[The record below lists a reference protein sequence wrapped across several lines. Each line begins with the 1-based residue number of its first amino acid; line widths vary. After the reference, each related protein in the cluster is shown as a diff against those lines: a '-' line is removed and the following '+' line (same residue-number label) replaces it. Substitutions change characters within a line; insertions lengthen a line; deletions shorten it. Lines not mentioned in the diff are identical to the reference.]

1 MGSNIEIFEA
11 MVLGGNLS
19 FWLKYHRFWELSCL
33 RVNLRDLY
41 VGFKILVSL
50 SHTLKNYFSN
60 QKGTNDFL
68 NLSLYSYNTCITF
81 FLLCSIKSLCLYC
94 MVVLYLVF
102 DCSSDVKWHHSNHV
116 ELLIF
121 LFFSKIIYRT
131 LDPICID
138 HFIYIRMSCFL

>member
-11 MVLGGNLS
+11 MILGENLS
-19 FWLKYHRFWELSCL
+19 FWLKNHRFWELSCL

-50 SHTLKNYFSN
+50 SHTLKTYFWN
-60 QKGTNDFL
+60 QKGMNDFL
-68 NLSLYSYNTCITF
+68 NLCLYSYNTCITF
-81 FLLCSIKSLCLYC
+81 FLLCSITSLCLWC

>member
-1 MGSNIEIFEA
+1 MGSNMEIFEVR
-11 MVLGGNLS
+11 VLGGMLVLVEKS
-19 FWLKYHRFWELSCL
+19 PILRIVSCL
-33 RVNLRDLY
+33 HDLY
-41 VGFKILVSL
+41 VGFEILVSL

-68 NLSLYSYNTCITF
+68 NLCLYSYNTCITF
-81 FLLCSIKSLCLYC
+81 FLLCSIKSLSLYC

-102 DCSSDVKWHHSNHV
+102 DCSSDVRWHHSNHV

>member
-11 MVLGGNLS
+11 MILGENLS
-19 FWLKYHRFWELSCL
+19 FWLKNHRFWELSCL

-50 SHTLKNYFSN
+50 SHTLKTYFWN

-68 NLSLYSYNTCITF
+68 NLCLYSYNTCITF
-81 FLLCSIKSLCLYC
+81 FLLCSIKSLSLYC

-102 DCSSDVKWHHSNHV
+102 DCSSDVRWHHSNHV